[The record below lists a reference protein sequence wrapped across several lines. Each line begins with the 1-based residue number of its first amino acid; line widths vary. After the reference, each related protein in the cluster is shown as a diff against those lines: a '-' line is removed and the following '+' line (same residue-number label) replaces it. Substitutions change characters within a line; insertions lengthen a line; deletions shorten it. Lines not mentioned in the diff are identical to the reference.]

1 MPRKYLLVSLIIF
14 ILIFFFIGWEFPKMA
29 KKYDSPSIIVTAPNG
44 GETWTPGS
52 NQTISWRYTGI
63 TAREITGQVEIN
75 LLKGGALHKVITHNA
90 SPGSDSGGSFSWQV
104 PLFIAQGKDY
114 KVQLIAYYRS
124 PRDPLL
130 DIQMTDESDGY
141 FTILSGGK
149 IVFVSLPE
157 GSTTGD
163 IFLMDETGLKNLTNS
178 PENEEDP
185 AISSGGDKVAFAS
198 GYSREIYTI
207 NIDGTARRRLTSN
220 SSDDLH
226 PYWSPTGDKIVFC
239 SNRDRNYEIYIMNA
253 DGTNP
258 QRLTN
263 NPADD
268 VAPSWSPAGDKIAFV
283 STRDGNNEIYTMNAD
298 GSNLRRLTTSPANDT
313 DPVWSPDSS
322 KIAFCSDRNGT
333 FDIFIMN
340 ADGTGLR
347 PLTTG
352 PNNERHPTWSLDGT
366 RIVYSHNSYGPYL
379 LAIKNLSDR
388 SETMLLDSKNPAWG
402 PSWSPRPPLSLKPGL
417 LAPKRIIKK

>member
-1 MPRKYLLVSLIIF
+1 MAKKYLLVSPIIF
-14 ILIFFFIGWEFPKMA
+14 ILTFFLIGWVSTKMA
-29 KKYDSPSIIVTAPNG
+29 TKYDSPSITVTAPNG
-44 GETWTPGS
+44 GETWIPGS
-52 NQTISWRYTGI
+52 TQTINWRYIGI
-63 TAREITGQVEIN
+63 TAREIIGQVEID
-75 LLKGGALHKVITHNA
+75 LLKSGRLHKVITHNA
-90 SPGSDSGGSFSWQV
+90 PPGSDSGGSFTWQV
-104 PLFIAQGKDY
+104 PLFMAQGKDY

-124 PRDPLL
+124 RTDPLL

-149 IVFVSLPE
+149 MVFVSLSE
-157 GSTTGD
+157 GFMTGD

-178 PENEEDP
+178 PEDEEDP
-185 AISSGGDKVAFAS
+185 AISSSGDKVAFVS

-226 PYWSPTGDKIVFC
+226 PYWSPSGDKIVFC

-263 NPADD
+263 NPAEDGT
-268 VAPSWSPAGDKIAFV
+268 PSWSSAGDKIAFV
-283 STRDGNNEIYTMNAD
+283 SNRDGNYEIYTINTD
-298 GSNLRRLTTSPANDT
+298 GSNLRRLTTSPASDT
-313 DPVWSPDSS
+313 DPAWSPDSS
-322 KIAFCSDRNGT
+322 KIAFCSDRNGS

-347 PLTTG
+347 QLTTG
-352 PNNERHPTWSLDGT
+352 PNNERHPTWSFDGT
-366 RIVYSHNSYGPYL
+366 RIVYSHNTYGPYL
-379 LAIKNLSDR
+379 LTIKNLSDG
-388 SETMLLDSKNPAWG
+388 SETMLLDSRNPAWE